1 MRSDENAIW
10 TNFPQDLRRNV
21 CENRSFSRLITISVI
36 IIVVCGRWKFEPTQT
51 PESYNYLRDNES
63 NM

>member
-10 TNFPQDLRRNV
+10 TNFPQDMRRNV

-36 IIVVCGRWKFEPTQT
+36 IIVVCGR
-51 PESYNYLRDNES
+51 
-63 NM
+63 